1 MEREDEAAGN
11 IHYISQKQMSP
22 ANERRLFGENCRYFT
37 ILDVNAPG
45 ATNHSQGIIKDYIA
59 AHNPSALCLH
69 EISDK
74 RERDFFAQPTKI
86 IKSNANTPALDS
98 RNELHILTESVLPH
112 SGFYAKIVSINITS
126 LLYITTLISLS
137 L

>member
-1 MEREDEAAGN
+1 
-11 IHYISQKQMSP
+11 MSP

-45 ATNHSQGIIKDYIA
+45 ATNHSQELIKDYIA

-74 RERDFFAQPTKI
+74 RKRDFFTQPTKV
-86 IKSNANTPALDS
+86 IKSNTNAPALRS
-98 RNELHILTESVLPH
+98 CNELHILTESVQPH
-112 SGFYAKIVSINITS
+112 SGFYANIVRINI
-126 LLYITTLISLS
+126 
-137 L
+137 